1 MNIITETISEENADL
16 VKAVEAAVTDLV
28 ARVNNDCGPEKVAHA
43 IAQHTKSIISRT
55 TTDSRA
61 KLHNLFDAL
70 SKMDDYLADNETR
83 LHAEIDRHVSI
94 SNGAFQAASMLTK
107 TLDEWHAQ
115 IEFKG

>member
-1 MNIITETISEENADL
+1 MDMDPRMDTEAELIKN
-16 VKAVEAAVTDLV
+16 VEAAVTELV
-28 ARVNNDCGPEKVAHA
+28 TRVNNDVTPDRVAHA
-43 IAQHTKSIISRT
+43 IAQHTKSIITRT

-61 KLHNLFDAL
+61 KLHTLFDAL
-70 SKMDDYLADNETR
+70 TKMDGYLADNEER
-83 LHAEIDRHVSI
+83 LHAEIDRHVNI